1 MYHTVV
7 MTCGISLIQG
17 KSYFSVTR
25 DGQFKGLLPYREL
38 QKSITEL
45 TADLEVQIENYIE
58 KARKYLRDVSEH
70 RESICAEYS
79 MINALKRQKKLTK
92 DVKVTLI
99 FTNTI
104 GGFVCEQL
112 LRLIFEKEG
121 IHVNVQYIDMTVAN
135 EKDLK
140 NQSATYLKR
149 LGDAL
154 AQGDPD
160 TTCFAP
166 IGGYKILTALGY
178 LVGSFLHYPMVYLHE
193 NTQILVEIPP
203 MPLGIDE
210 DFINNHFALLRK
222 CQHDYVDFDEL
233 SHFEKQV
240 VDKYPA
246 LFSREEGFISLS
258 AFGVFLF
265 ERKNYAYIFQT
276 NFLLSEQV
284 ERFIRQNRHQSIF
297 IFGQLYEL
305 VKKLESGLNIDDL
318 RHESEFER
326 LDSKKLLFNLYK
338 GSSNGRDI
346 FRCTYKYDPIKKHL
360 YINYLWL
367 DHKKYELEVVKGIG
381 LYTSEKNFIDYTDE
395 IVSRK
400 RK

>member
-25 DGQFKGLLPYREL
+25 DGQFKDLLPYREL
-38 QKSITEL
+38 QKNITEL
-45 TADLEVQIENYIE
+45 TADLEAQIESFIE
-58 KARKYLRDVSEH
+58 KSRMYLRDVSEH

-79 MINALKRQKKLTK
+79 MINALKKQKKLTK

-104 GGFVCEQL
+104 GGLVCEQL

-121 IHVNVQYIDMTVAN
+121 IYVNVQYIDMSVSN
-135 EKDLK
+135 EIDLK
-140 NQSATYLKR
+140 NQSANYLKR

-193 NTQILVEIPP
+193 NTQIVVEIPP

-210 DFINNHFALLRK
+210 DFINNHFDLLRK
-222 CQHDYVDFDEL
+222 CQQDYVEYIEL
-233 SHFEKQV
+233 AYDEKQV

-246 LFSREEGFISLS
+246 LFSREEGLISLS
-258 AFGVFLF
+258 AFGIFLF
-265 ERKNYAYIFQT
+265 EQKNYDYIFQT
-276 NFLLSEQV
+276 KFLLSEQV
-284 ERFIRQNRHQSIF
+284 ERFIRQNRHHSIF

-305 VKKLESGLNIDDL
+305 VKKLKSGINIDDL
-318 RHESEFER
+318 RHEIEFER
-326 LDSKKLLFNLYK
+326 LDNKKLQFHLYK
-338 GSSNGRDI
+338 GSSNGRDV
-346 FRCTYKYDPIKKHL
+346 FRCTYKYNAIKKHL

-381 LYTSEKNFIDYTDE
+381 LYTSEKKFTDYTDE